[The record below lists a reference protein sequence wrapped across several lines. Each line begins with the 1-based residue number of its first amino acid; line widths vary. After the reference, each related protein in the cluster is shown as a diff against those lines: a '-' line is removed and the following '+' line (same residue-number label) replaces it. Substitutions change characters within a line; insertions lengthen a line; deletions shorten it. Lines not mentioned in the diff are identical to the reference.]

1 MEDMADQV
9 LMDSQ
14 VPRETEVSMEIRVQ
28 REREDRQAAAP
39 DQEDQDLR
47 VIPDVKGLPVHQD
60 LKASPADPDK
70 MDYQDQKV
78 VEVCLVRP
86 GQREEMDRRANL
98 DSLVLMVHL
107 VKTDNLEE
115 LDQRDLRE
123 NQDSLVFLEGDSQD
137 QRAAMGLQV
146 NREEMD

>member
-1 MEDMADQV
+1 MIIKQLLLCLDNQVVLDFTDPRVSVEDMADQV

-78 VEVCLVRP
+78 RTQC
-86 GQREEMDRRANL
+86 
-98 DSLVLMVHL
+98 
-107 VKTDNLEE
+107 
-115 LDQRDLRE
+115 
-123 NQDSLVFLEGDSQD
+123 F
-137 QRAAMGLQV
+137 
-146 NREEMD
+146 

>member
-1 MEDMADQV
+1 VEDMADQV

-39 DQEDQDLR
+39 GQEDQDLK

-60 LKASPADPDK
+60 LKASPADLDK

-137 QRAAMGLQV
+137 QRAAMGLRV

>member
-1 MEDMADQV
+1 MADQV

-28 REREDRQAAAP
+28 REREDRPAAAP

-47 VIPDVKGLPVHQD
+47 VIPDVKGLPVHLD